1 MGLPSKLKSAQVC
14 KFNHALIDAPKAR
27 SSPLQEAKR
36 MPHQMTNNGRS
47 AGAPIKTVSL
57 HSLGR
62 DFQLTVQQGETP
74 ISLFPCNFAGITQ

>member
-1 MGLPSKLKSAQVC
+1 
-14 KFNHALIDAPKAR
+14 
-27 SSPLQEAKR
+27 
-36 MPHQMTNNGRS
+36 MTNNGRS